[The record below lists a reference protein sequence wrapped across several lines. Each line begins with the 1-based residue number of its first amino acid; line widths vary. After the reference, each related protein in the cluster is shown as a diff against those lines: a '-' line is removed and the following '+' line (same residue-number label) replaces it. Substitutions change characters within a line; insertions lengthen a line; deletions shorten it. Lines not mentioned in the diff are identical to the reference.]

1 VAADIFIN
9 YRGTDANYVPSLLF
23 ARLRQQFGQRRVFL
37 DAVSIAP
44 GDDYVERLLHG
55 VRSSKV
61 LLAVIG
67 PQWLAA
73 NSSGERLID
82 DPHDWI
88 RRELVTAFEHGVTV
102 IPVFTED
109 ATPPRPDDLPA
120 DIAQLGRQQGL
131 PLRRVR
137 AADDMEAIV
146 REVSRHVPARRNFLL
161 GVAAAVVLIAAG
173 ATLPSLFTESDP
185 QRSDPGTSPG
195 PGTSS
200 SLNTTTTTK
209 PPEEPQVWW
218 DGNLTLDGEAF
229 RTGYTLDTSPPIGQ
243 PLGDI
248 GLVCQLSCAANEIA
262 GTAFAEW
269 SKAGLPDHQQCV
281 DLLNRNPGQ
290 RSLSVKQGTK
300 GCFGTAERRVGR
312 LEVDKISGPGKMTIG
327 VRVWK

>member
-1 VAADIFIN
+1 MATWSSCCTA
-9 YRGTDANYVPSLLF
+9 
-23 ARLRQQFGQRRVFL
+23 FGPR
-37 DAVSIAP
+37 
-44 GDDYVERLLHG
+44 
-55 VRSSKV
+55 KV

-200 SLNTTTTTK
+200 SLNTTTTT
-209 PPEEPQVWW
+209 
-218 DGNLTLDGEAF
+218 
-229 RTGYTLDTSPPIGQ
+229 
-243 PLGDI
+243 
-248 GLVCQLSCAANEIA
+248 
-262 GTAFAEW
+262 GTEFVEW
-269 SKAGLPDHQQCV
+269 SKPGLPDRQQCV

-290 RSLSVKQGTK
+290 RSLSVKEGTK